1 MNDTITLYPIN
12 IYKNEDNPYEVWE
25 TIIIP
30 LIIGPLVL
38 LIKVMYDRWKKS
50 SILKHEI
57 ITDKIKKKL
66 EVFYWPLYL
75 LLMKEYDFLIH
86 FTKDNTDEL
95 NYHSESEIEDN
106 PDDLQQCI
114 YEFVDRNQITHR
126 CKNYVSVNTITKHG
140 AYCIKHYNFRKRKII
155 RTVELDDSAVA
166 ININDRDVEYQ
177 QEHDNPIEI
186 NKKFLIKEIQ
196 KIHTQIQEI
205 IENNIAVAEPKRYLG
220 RQIIKYI
227 RFITYFK
234 SKNAHANIMNPY
246 EVHYPKK
253 LLPIIEKIVFKL
265 QKKYNH
271 LIINN

>member
-1 MNDTITLYPIN
+1 MNDTIIQYPVN
-12 IYKNEDNPYEVWE
+12 IYNKEDKPYEVWE

-38 LIKVMYDRWKKS
+38 LIKIMYDRWKKS
-50 SILKHEI
+50 SILKHQI
-57 ITDKIKKKL
+57 ITDKIKQKL

-114 YEFVDRNQITHR
+114 YEFVDRNQITHK

-155 RTVELDDSAVA
+155 RTIELDDSAVA
-166 ININDRDVEYQ
+166 ININNRDVEYQ
-177 QEHDNPIEI
+177 QELVNQNQLGLVMLKIIEI
-186 NKKFLIKEIQ
+186 IGEDDISNLDSETIYFLNKILNELNLK
-196 KIHTQIQEI
+196 KIR
-205 IENNIAVAEPKRYLG
+205 NNIL
-220 RQIIKYI
+220 
-227 RFITYFK
+227 
-234 SKNAHANIMNPY
+234 SKA
-246 EVHYPKK
+246 
-253 LLPIIEKIVFKL
+253 LPVRA
-265 QKKYNH
+265 
-271 LIINN
+271 